1 MKNIFWETNKT
12 WVFQLKQPS
21 VVHLYNRQTKRQ
33 YASRIYA
40 RGKERFRLGTD
51 TKQMLAQ
58 LRTSMKLIDNR
69 KDIVREKI
77 VISTKLLHH
86 F

>member
-1 MKNIFWETNKT
+1 MLAEYM
-12 WVFQLKQPS
+12 QEE
-21 VVHLYNRQTKRQ
+21 R
-33 YASRIYA
+33 
-40 RGKERFRLGTD
+40 ERFRLGTD

-86 F
+86 FESRIDMSVLYCLHRGMFLHNMILTGIYCKYG